1 MENLF
6 GVPMGGLTVGVVAV
20 LLVFLAILAF
30 FARRNPVL
38 FKLGLRNIPRRR
50 AQTVLIIVG
59 LMLST
64 AIIMSAL
71 ALGDTV
77 SSLIR
82 NGALD
87 SLGATDIVVESPTF
101 AGFGDEFLTVE
112 QSGAVLASVDGDSRV
127 DGAMPQIRIDLPIL
141 NSGNGMTS
149 VGAPLLGLDPS
160 RMRGFDEIKTTGGKA
175 FQVESLGARDILLNE
190 GMADD
195 LDAAAGDE
203 LTVIAPTG
211 EHRFTVSAVVI
222 GVGLAG
228 TRGDGTNS
236 AVGLV
241 RLDALQELL
250 DREGLVNRIE
260 ISLTGGSR
268 PSADLSEDVADDLQL
283 EFTDDEVA
291 EELFAT
297 LSDPA
302 MVALIN
308 EYIAANDADIRAS
321 VKSDLT
327 ELVTELESE
336 TSATREFRTS
346 MTDPFVAGSVVI
358 ALEEAGRSD
367 LALATTFMLA
377 ELEILR
383 VIEVKTGLLEI
394 ADLVGSF
401 FTTIFGIFGSFSIMV
416 GLLLIFLV
424 FVMLASSRTTEMGI
438 ARAIGTKR
446 HQLVQSFV
454 FEGAAYAF
462 AASVAGVVLGILAS
476 LGLVQILSQIL
487 PEDVDFTIRYGL
499 HPRSVLLAFSAGM
512 VITLITVTVSAYRVS
527 KLNIAVAIRGLPEEF
542 VPKTKPDLR
551 RQLRSLGQALIA
563 PVYQLYLGI
572 RGRRIRILWALVAL
586 IPPVWLLLIVIA
598 VIRLVSPYIRIGW
611 ELAILGVILAVVG
624 VNTSSAAYFSIG
636 ASLAIVGV
644 GMALRSFLG
653 RTSLR
658 DEVVSRISYSFIGAL
673 LLTFWLLPFDSLNW
687 LTGELEGNIEMFI
700 LSGVFV
706 TAAAVWVVMYNSEII
721 FWPVN
726 RFLGSVGGLRPVLKA
741 ALAYPMQA
749 KFRTGLTVAMFALI
763 VFTLMV
769 FAVINEAFSNTIVN
783 NVDRINGGYDIEA
796 TISRELPIDDINAGI
811 ESAANLN
818 PGDFEVVGGS
828 AGLSAEARQLGP
840 YLGEEI
846 EERRFQQLGIAGFEE
861 SIFATNRWEL
871 THFDPEY
878 GATEQEIWAAVAADP
893 ALVIAGAGVLPTDGG
908 FGGQFGSQFKVEG
921 IAADDPEVIEAFRV
935 EVRPPLGSGA
945 PIEKTVVGI
954 ADPLGFDGSLLL
966 GSVDVLDELA
976 TGDIPLTTYR
986 FRLSP
991 GADPDAVSSALETA
1005 FLGNNL
1011 DATLTIDRI
1020 NQELSANKAFN
1031 QLFQGY
1037 MGLGLLV
1044 GVASLGVVSFRAVVE
1059 RRQAIGMLRAIGFR
1073 ASMIRTSF
1081 LVESSL
1087 IAFLGIGLG
1096 IALGSAVSWNL
1107 LNDINQEFEG
1117 IRFAVP
1123 WLTVAIIVTVAW
1135 VFSMVTTLVPAIQ
1148 ASRIY
1153 PAEAL
1158 RYE

>member
-1 MENLF
+1 
-6 GVPMGGLTVGVVAV
+6 MGGLTVGVVAA
-20 LLVFLAILAF
+20 LLVFLAILGF

-64 AIIMSAL
+64 AIITSAL

-112 QSGAVLASVDGDSRV
+112 QAGAVLASVDGDSRV

-141 NSGNGMTS
+141 NSGNDMTS
-149 VGAPLLGLDPS
+149 VGAPLLGLDPT
-160 RMRGFDEIKTTGGKA
+160 RMGGFDEIRTSDGKA
-175 FQVESLGARDILLNE
+175 FPVGSLGERDILLNE

-195 LDAAAGDE
+195 LDASAGDE
-203 LTVIAPTG
+203 LMVIAPTG

-250 DREGLVNRIE
+250 DREGLANRIE

-268 PSADLSEDVADDLQL
+268 PSADLSKDVAADLQL
-283 EFTDDEVA
+283 EFTDNEVA

-302 MVALIN
+302 MVALLN
-308 EYIAANDADIRAS
+308 DYIAANDADIRAS

-327 ELVTELESE
+327 ELVTELESQ
-336 TSATREFRTS
+336 TSATREFRKA

-383 VIEVKTGLLEI
+383 VSEVKTGLLEI

-446 HQLVQSFV
+446 RQLVQSFV

-476 LGLVQILSQIL
+476 LGLVRILSQIL

-563 PVYQLYLGI
+563 PAYQLYLGI
-572 RGRRIRILWALVAL
+572 RGRRIRILWALGAL

-598 VIRLVSPYIRIGW
+598 VIRLLSPYIRIGW

-624 VNTSSAAYFSIG
+624 VNTSSSAYFSIG

-706 TAAAVWVVMYNSEII
+706 TAAAVWVVMYNSEVI

-796 TISRELPIDDINAGI
+796 TISRELPIDDINAAI
-811 ESAANLN
+811 ESAENLN

-846 EERRFQQLGIAGFEE
+846 EERRFRQLGIAGFEE

-871 THFDPEY
+871 THFDPQY
-878 GATEQEIWAAVAADP
+878 GATEQEIWAAVAANPD
-893 ALVIAGAGVLPTDGG
+893 LVIAGAGVLPTDGG
-908 FGGQFGSQFKVEG
+908 FGGQFVSQFKVEG
-921 IAADDPEVIEAFRV
+921 IAPDDPEVIEAFRL
-935 EVRPPLGSGA
+935 EIRPPLGSGA

-954 ADPLGFDGSLLL
+954 VDPLGFDGSLLL

-976 TGDIPLTTYR
+976 KGNIPLTTYR

-1096 IALGSAVSWNL
+1096 IALGSVVSWNL

-1117 IRFAVP
+1117 ISFSVP
-1123 WLTVAIIVTVAW
+1123 WLTVAIIVAVAW

>member
-160 RMRGFDEIKTTGGKA
+160 RMRGFDEIKTTGGKS
-175 FQVESLGARDILLNE
+175 FQVESLGARGILLNE

-563 PVYQLYLGI
+563 PAYQLYLGI

-673 LLTFWLLPFDSLNW
+673 LLTFWLLPFDALNW

>member
-38 FKLGLRNIPRRR
+38 LKLGLRNIPRRR

-64 AIIMSAL
+64 AIITSAL

-160 RMRGFDEIKTTGGKA
+160 RMRGFDEIKTPGGKS

-308 EYIAANDADIRAS
+308 DYIAANDADIRAS

-572 RGRRIRILWALVAL
+572 RGRRIRILWALFAL

-673 LLTFWLLPFDSLNW
+673 LLTFWLLPFDALNW

-811 ESAANLN
+811 ESAANLK

-1096 IALGSAVSWNL
+1096 IVLGSAVSWNL

>member
-64 AIIMSAL
+64 AIITSAL

-160 RMRGFDEIKTTGGKA
+160 RMGGFDEIKTTGGKS

-195 LDAAAGDE
+195 LDAVAGDE

-241 RLDALQELL
+241 RLDSLQELL

-308 EYIAANDADIRAS
+308 DYIAANDADIRAS

-336 TSATREFRTS
+336 TSTTREFRTS

-377 ELEILR
+377 ELAILR

-563 PVYQLYLGI
+563 PAYQLYLGI

-673 LLTFWLLPFDSLNW
+673 LLTFWLLPFDALNW

-811 ESAANLN
+811 ESAANLK

-878 GATEQEIWAAVAADP
+878 GATEQEIWAAVAANP

-935 EVRPPLGSGA
+935 EIRPPLGSGA

-1096 IALGSAVSWNL
+1096 IVLGSAVSWNL

-1117 IRFAVP
+1117 IRFSVP
-1123 WLTVAIIVTVAW
+1123 WLTVAIIVAVAW